1 MLLILQIILTII
13 AWRNGWKWK
22 SLLPVGILLLVSLIV
37 GFMIS
42 ASGDNIDSVQ
52 NHILVLDI
60 TSIFIL
66 LIMSFKSPQSILE
79 TNDKTTKLD

>member
-37 GFMIS
+37 GFMIG